1 MGACE
6 RRRGLVLAAA
16 AVLAPAAVDAQPNPD
31 FWVVNR
37 STIRIDRLYV
47 SPVDRDEWGHDWLG
61 DHVLAPGE
69 RFPVRP
75 PRDGRC
81 LYDIRVVYA
90 DGSAEERRRVNIC
103 AVAEVSFSRGSAA
116 ADRPAAAAER
126 SVTVVNRGTR
136 TMMQLFVSPSTE
148 RDWGADQLGD
158 SVLPAGRSVVVRL
171 PREAGCEVDLRAVFD
186 DNSVLERRRIDSCR
200 AREIALP

>member
-1 MGACE
+1 MSG
-6 RRRGLVLAAA
+6 RRLAVAAPWLLAASFA
-16 AVLAPAAVDAQPNPD
+16 AAQPNPD
-31 FWVVNR
+31 FWVANR
-37 STIRIDRLYV
+37 SAMRIDRLYV
-47 SPVDRDEWGHDWLG
+47 SPVDRNDWGGDWLG
-61 DHVLAPGE
+61 EHVLRPGE

-90 DGSAEERRRVNIC
+90 DGSAEERRRVNVC
-103 AVAEVSFSRGSAA
+103 AVAEVSFSRGPAQAERSAA
-116 ADRPAAAAER
+116 AGER
-126 SVTVVNRGTR
+126 TVTVVNRSAR

-148 RDWGADQLGD
+148 RSWGEDRLGE
-158 SVLPAGRSVVVRL
+158 SVLPGGRSVVVRL
-171 PREAGCEVDLRAVFD
+171 PREGGCEIDLRAVFD

>member
-1 MGACE
+1 MLG
-6 RRRGLVLAAA
+6 RRLAVAAPWLLAASFA
-16 AVLAPAAVDAQPNPD
+16 SAQPNPD
-31 FWVVNR
+31 FWLANR
-37 STIRIDRLYV
+37 SPLRIDRLYV
-47 SPVDRDEWGHDWLG
+47 SPVDRDDWGHDWLG
-61 DHVLAPGE
+61 EHVLAPGE

-90 DGSAEERRRVNIC
+90 DGSAEERRRVNVC
-103 AVAEVSFSRGSAA
+103 AVAEVSFSRGAA
-116 ADRPAAAAER
+116 ASDRAAGAAER
-126 SVTVVNRGTR
+126 SVTVVNRAGR
-136 TMMQLFVSPSTE
+136 TVMQLFVSPSTE
-148 RDWGADQLGD
+148 RDWGADRLGE

-186 DNSVLERRRIDSCR
+186 DTSVLERRRIDSCR

>member
-1 MGACE
+1 MGAPK
-6 RRRGLVLAAA
+6 RRRGLVLAAVA
-16 AVLAPAAVDAQPNPD
+16 LFPPIPVLAQPNPD
-31 FWVVNR
+31 FWVANR
-37 STIRIDRLYV
+37 SAARIDRLYV
-47 SPVDRDEWGHDWLG
+47 SPVDRDDWGHDWLG
-61 DHVLAPGE
+61 EHVLRPGE
-69 RFPVRP
+69 RFAVRP

-90 DGSAEERRRVNIC
+90 DGSAEERRRVNVC
-103 AVAEVSFSRGSAA
+103 AVAEVSFSRGATPA
-116 ADRPAAAAER
+116 ERPAAAAER
-126 SVTVVNRGTR
+126 SVTVVNRAAR

-148 RDWGADQLGD
+148 RDWGADRLGE